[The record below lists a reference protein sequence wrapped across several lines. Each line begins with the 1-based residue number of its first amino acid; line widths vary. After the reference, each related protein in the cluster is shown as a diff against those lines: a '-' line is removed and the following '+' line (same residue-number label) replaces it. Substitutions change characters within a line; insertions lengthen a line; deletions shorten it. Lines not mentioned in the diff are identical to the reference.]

1 MLPITV
7 KERFDFPDAL
17 SSMFRNCPECAAS
30 VQTGARLCKCGHNFE
45 LDLLSLQDTHSSLE
59 IVRVHRKQMA
69 RKFLVIA
76 GILVPVAVVVVYF
89 SGIMR
94 ASENFSGIEEPNQPT
109 QINLAGVNEN
119 PAPENLVPV
128 DGGSYRVAKVYTG
141 DILDV
146 TDEKGREYRV
156 HIHGIRAPKMDEM
169 FGNESRQNLSNLIL
183 GKTVIIRSRNA
194 DAEGNFVAEVMI
206 GATNTGIAQTQSG
219 LVWLETAELTEQS
232 ELSRRQY
239 LNAELSAK
247 TQRYGIWSV
256 GTQTPA
262 VSEVAA
268 AEAAPVYSDPAAMN
282 VPPMAQPNLPVP
294 LRQPNVTRPPNQQ
307 NARSTGVTQVPV
319 PQAPVVNTTK
329 KTESIEK
336 PSAGNAAKPAPS
348 VEAKQ
353 TEQRSEIKYFLGPRG
368 GCYYISPS
376 GNKRY
381 VDRAMCN

>member
-1 MLPITV
+1 MLPITF
-7 KERFDFPDAL
+7 KERPAFPDAL
-17 SSMFRNCPECAAS
+17 SSMFSNCPECAAP

-59 IVRVHRKQMA
+59 IVRVQRKQMA
-69 RKFLVIA
+69 RKFLVAA
-76 GILVPVAVVVVYF
+76 GILAPVAAVVIYF
-89 SGIMR
+89 SGILR
-94 ASENFSGIEEPNQPT
+94 ASENPSVMEEPNQPT
-109 QINLAGVNEN
+109 QTNLAGVNEN

-146 TDEKGREYRV
+146 TDEKGQEYRV
-156 HIHGIRAPKMDEM
+156 HIHGIRAPKMDEI

-183 GKTVIIRSRNA
+183 GKTVIVRRRNA
-194 DAEGNFVAEVMI
+194 DAEGNFVAEVI
-206 GATNTGIAQTQSG
+206 VGATNAGIAQAQSG
-219 LVWLETAELTEQS
+219 LVWLETNELTEQS

-239 LNAELSAK
+239 LSAELSAK

-256 GTQTPA
+256 GTQTPSA
-262 VSEVAA
+262 GEVASS
-268 AEAAPVYSDPAAMN
+268 EAAPVYSDPAAMN
-282 VPPMAQPNLPVP
+282 VPPMVQPNLPVP
-294 LRQPNVTRPPNQQ
+294 LRQPNVTLQPNQQ
-307 NARSTGVTQVPV
+307 NAGSTGVTQVPQV
-319 PQAPVVNTTK
+319 PAVNTTK
-329 KTESIEK
+329 KTESTEK
-336 PSAGNAAKPAPS
+336 PSTGNAAKPVPS
-348 VEAKQ
+348 AEAKQ